1 MDTPRKT
8 VALNCVMIGPIGMT
22 AIFSDQEALDG
33 LFTQSSNNRRGKP
46 KSKYHGDECSQLKT
60 TGKRNTAQSCK
71 WKLRSLSNK
80 THFFTP
86 ELERT
91 STINIT

>member
-33 LFTQSSNNRRGKP
+33 LFTQASNDRRGKP
-46 KSKYHGDECSQLKT
+46 KSKCHGDECSQLKS

-71 WKLRSLSNK
+71 
-80 THFFTP
+80 
-86 ELERT
+86 
-91 STINIT
+91 